1 MSENQCKA
9 TVYDRWY
16 THRCTR
22 SAGFGRGGQYC
33 KQHAKTNPS
42 NDQETAI
49 MYASRFVYNNAEIA
63 MCAVF
68 DVTEKSLVVK
78 SSAPIIGTAR
88 PIGPIRHSMSEWQ
101 FFLTAQEA
109 FRYALER
116 TGNKLFSLR
125 KQLQRI
131 EDDFG
136 WLNQLV
142 ALENLEEKVLEI
154 IQENMEELKKEL
166 TTDEIR

>member
-1 MSENQCKA
+1 MNNNQCKA

-22 SAGFGRGGQYC
+22 GAGFGRGRQYC
-33 KQHAKTNPS
+33 KQHAKTNPN
-42 NDQETAI
+42 NDQETTI
-49 MYASRFVYNNAEIA
+49 MYAARFNYFSADIA

-78 SSAPIIGTAR
+78 SSTPIIGAAW
-88 PIGPIRHSMSEWQ
+88 PIGFIRHSTNEWQ

-109 FRYALER
+109 FRYALEQ

-125 KQLQRI
+125 KQLQRV

-154 IQENMEELKKEL
+154 IQKNMEELKKEL
-166 TTDEIR
+166 TNDDT

>member
-16 THRCTR
+16 AHRCTR

-42 NDQETAI
+42 NDQETTI
-49 MYASRFVYNNAEIA
+49 MYAARFSNFSADIV
-63 MCAVF
+63 MCKVF

-109 FRYALER
+109 FRYALKQTE
-116 TGNKLFSLR
+116 NKLFSLR
-125 KQLQRI
+125 KQLQCV

-142 ALENLEEKVLEI
+142 ALDNLEDKVLEI
-154 IQENMEELKKEL
+154 IQENTEELKR
-166 TTDEIR
+166 EIHG

>member
-1 MSENQCKA
+1 MNNDQCKA
-9 TVYDRWY
+9 IVYDRWY

-22 SAGFGRGGQYC
+22 GAGFGRGRQYC

-42 NDQETAI
+42 NDQETTI
-49 MYASRFVYNNAEIA
+49 MYAARFKYFSADIA

-68 DVTEKSLVVK
+68 DVTEKSLVIK
-78 SSAPIIGTAR
+78 SATPVIGNAR
-88 PIGPIRHSMSEWQ
+88 PVGFIRYSMSEWQ

-109 FRYALER
+109 FQYALKQ

-125 KQLQRI
+125 KQLQRV

-142 ALENLEEKVLEI
+142 ALKNLEEKVLEI

-166 TTDEIR
+166 TADEIR